1 MNIQYVVYNGEVY
14 VIEVNPRS
22 SRTVPYISKVA
33 NVPMVDLAT
42 KVMLGEKLAD
52 LGYGTGLYPQG
63 DYVAVKVPV
72 FSFEKLHDVD
82 IQLGPEMKSTG
93 EVLGI
98 ARTFEEA
105 LYKGLVAAGYKMKK
119 EGGVLISV
127 KDGDKQEIIEV
138 ADRFE
143 RLGFTIYATAGTA
156 KTLNSNMIAANVV
169 RKIEE
174 PSPNILDLFE
184 ENKIDYLI
192 STNATGRKPAEHSV
206 QMRRKAVEPVHC
218 LSDCCGYCHG
228 SDRVPAH
235 GYNHQRCG
243 PGGHHQDLM
252 IPSHRKSRPRPGT
265 AFFDGGGNRVRH
277 AGKYCL
283 PQVTR
288 QPR

>member
-1 MNIQYVVYNGEVY
+1 MGIITSHEIENPVLVDKYLMGTEVEVDAICDGNDYLIPGIMEHIERAGVHSGDSISVYPSPDPEPEGSVHTIIDYTGRLARALKVVGLVNIQYVVYNGEVY

-105 LYKGLVAAGYKMKK
+105 LL
-119 EGGVLISV
+119 
-127 KDGDKQEIIEV
+127 Q
-138 ADRFE
+138 
-143 RLGFTIYATAGTA
+143 
-156 KTLNSNMIAANVV
+156 
-169 RKIEE
+169 
-174 PSPNILDLFE
+174 
-184 ENKIDYLI
+184 
-192 STNATGRKPAEHSV
+192 
-206 QMRRKAVEPVHC
+206 
-218 LSDCCGYCHG
+218 
-228 SDRVPAH
+228 
-235 GYNHQRCG
+235 G
-243 PGGHHQDLM
+243 PGSSRLQDEEG
-252 IPSHRKSRPRPGT
+252 RRRAASR
-265 AFFDGGGNRVRH
+265 
-277 AGKYCL
+277 
-283 PQVTR
+283 
-288 QPR
+288 